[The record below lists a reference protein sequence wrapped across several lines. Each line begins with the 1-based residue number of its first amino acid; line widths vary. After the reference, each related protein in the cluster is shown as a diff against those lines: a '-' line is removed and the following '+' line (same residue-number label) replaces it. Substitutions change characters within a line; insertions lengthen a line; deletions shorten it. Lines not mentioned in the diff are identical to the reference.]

1 NCLLYICNRQF
12 MYITIDERDG
22 RPLYQQL
29 VDEIKTLIARGE
41 LAQGTSLPPVRQVA
55 SDLGVNLNTVAF
67 AYRRLQK
74 EGLIRVRHGSGAVV
88 ISKTLENNQEDRLR
102 AQLRTAL
109 TQLVLAGLKQPEIK
123 ALINEELDEL
133 LKEARRA

>member
-1 NCLLYICNRQF
+1 

-88 ISKTLENNQEDRLR
+88 ISQTLGTNQEDRLR
-102 AQLRTAL
+102 SQLRTAL

-133 LKEARRA
+133 LKDSRR

>member
-1 NCLLYICNRQF
+1 
-12 MYITIDERDG
+12 MYVTVDETDA

-29 VDEIKTLIARGE
+29 VDEIKTLIAKGE

-74 EGLIRVRHGSGAVV
+74 EGLIRIRHGSGAVV
-88 ISKTLENNQEDRLR
+88 VSQTVKQKKPEDGLRNQLK
-102 AQLRTAL
+102 TAL
-109 TQLVLAGLKQPEIK
+109 TQLVLAGLKPSEIRSM
-123 ALINEELDEL
+123 ISEELDEL
-133 LKEARRA
+133 LKESKRVG

>member
-1 NCLLYICNRQF
+1 
-12 MYITIDERDG
+12 MYVTVDETDA

-29 VDEIKTLIARGE
+29 VDEIKTLIAKGE

-74 EGLIRVRHGSGAVV
+74 EGLIRIRHGSGAVV
-88 ISKTLENNQEDRLR
+88 ISQTVQQTPEDGLR
-102 AQLRTAL
+102 NQLRTAL
-109 TQLVLAGLKQPEIK
+109 TQLVLAGLKPSEIK
-123 ALINEELDEL
+123 GLISEELDEL
-133 LKEARRA
+133 LKESKRIG

>member
-1 NCLLYICNRQF
+1 MF
-12 MYITIDERDG
+12 VTVDERDA

-29 VDEIKTLIARGE
+29 VDEIKTLIAKGE

-74 EGLIRVRHGSGAVV
+74 EGLIRIRHGSGAVV
-88 ISKTLENNQEDRLR
+88 VSQIVKQKPEDGLR
-102 AQLRTAL
+102 NQLRTAL
-109 TQLVLAGLKQPEIK
+109 TQLVLAGLKPSEIK
-123 ALINEELDEL
+123 GLISEELDEL
-133 LKEARRA
+133 LKESKRVG

>member
-1 NCLLYICNRQF
+1 

-88 ISKTLENNQEDRLR
+88 ISQTLGTNQEDRLR
-102 AQLRTAL
+102 SQLRTAL

-133 LKEARRA
+133 LKESRRSELR